1 MKKNNGAEI
10 NAKIKKTLPIP
21 KKARGKGKPFPPG
34 NPYRFPPGKSPN
46 PGGKPREFKLL
57 SEAYAQLMR
66 ETCPLDTEKRTWGE
80 VVAEGMLKAART
92 GNPAAAKEI
101 RQAIEGDKVKSLGWQ
116 DDVIQAL
123 KDGSIKVKDVIHELG
138 EDVGKP
144 LILAAGLS
152 SSEGGE
158 ITHEETKSE

>member
-1 MKKNNGAEI
+1 MTKKNNAESS
-10 NAKIKKTLPIP
+10 IKKLIP
-21 KKARGKGKPFPPG
+21 KPKGKPRGNGFKPG
-34 NPYRFPPGKSPN
+34 NPYRFPEGKSGN

-57 SEAYAQLMR
+57 SEAYAQLMK
-66 ETCPLDTEKRTWGE
+66 EECPLDVEKRTWGE

-123 KDGSIKVKDVIHELG
+123 KDGKLKPEDVIRELG
-138 EDVGKP
+138 SEVARP
-144 LILAAGLS
+144 LILAAGIDS
-152 SSEGGE
+152 SPSGE
-158 ITHEETKSE
+158 VAHEETKPVEQ